1 MKLPR
6 PLHSWRL
13 PPARAI
19 ALQRRLAAR
28 VQVGPP
34 HCALRRVAGL
44 DAAFSPDGR
53 FCLAAVVVWDR
64 EARRVVET
72 VTAARPVRFPYVPG
86 LLSFREAPALLAALR
101 RLRQAPDV
109 LLCDGQGLA
118 HPRRFGIACHLG
130 VLCDLPVVGCA
141 KSRLVGEH
149 APPPNVAGGRAALVV
164 NGEVLGAV
172 VRTRAGGRPVYV
184 SVGHRMDL
192 EAAVALVLDCVQGHR
207 LPEPTRLADRRV
219 AALKREWAATAVPAS
234 PPTRLSG

>member
-13 PPARAI
+13 TPARAI

-34 HCALRRVAGL
+34 DRPLRRVAGL

-53 FCLAAVVVWDR
+53 LCLAAVVVWDR
-64 EARRVVET
+64 AMRRVVET
-72 VTAARPVRFPYVPG
+72 VTATRPVRFPYVPG

-101 RLRQAPDV
+101 RLRQPPDV

-130 VLCDLPVVGCA
+130 VLCDLPTVGCA

-149 APPPNVAGGRAALVV
+149 APPPDVAGGRAALVV

-192 EAAVALVLDCVQGHR
+192 EAAVALVMDCVQGHR

-219 AALKREWAATAVPAS
+219 AALKREWAPSAAPGPPPA
-234 PPTRLSG
+234 RLSG

>member
-6 PLHSWRL
+6 LLHSWRL
-13 PPARAI
+13 TPARAI

-34 HCALRRVAGL
+34 GRALRRVAGL

-53 FCLAAVVVWDR
+53 LCLAAVVVWDR
-64 EARRVVET
+64 AERRVVET
-72 VTAARPVRFPYVPG
+72 VTAARPVHFPYVPG

-101 RLRQAPDV
+101 KLRQAPDV

-130 VLCDLPVVGCA
+130 VLCELPAVGCA

-149 APPPNVAGGRAALVV
+149 APPPDAPGGRADLVV
-164 NGEVLGAV
+164 DGEVLGAV

-192 EAAVALVLDCVQGHR
+192 EAAVVLVLDCVQGHR
-207 LPEPTRLADRRV
+207 LPEPTHLADRRV
-219 AALKREWAATAVPAS
+219 AALKRELAETAEPGTPPA
-234 PPTRLSG
+234 RLSG